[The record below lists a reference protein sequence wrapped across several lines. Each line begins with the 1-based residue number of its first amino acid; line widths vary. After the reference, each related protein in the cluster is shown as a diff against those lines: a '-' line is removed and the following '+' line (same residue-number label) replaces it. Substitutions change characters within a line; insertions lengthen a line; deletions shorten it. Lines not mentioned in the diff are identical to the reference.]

1 LSHES
6 TTKDFEREA
15 EIEAAISR
23 LVSRIAKS
31 MRRLSESAPAVLV
44 LSTDHGSTYFQP
56 TGRHLQVPS
65 SARKDEEF
73 DQHKR
78 FILTS
83 NSAALNDVEWF
94 YLDKDIFALHESCA
108 VARGWRFIEKR
119 PRGYTHGGLS
129 PEETILPLIT
139 CRFGEN
145 EFERLAPTYEQATPP
160 LRLGVSCPFSLR
172 VSNPFRSRIED
183 LEIWIRDFGLS
194 VPSINVEPLME
205 ALTDEVMLALPA
217 KAKVEDDAVWTDI
230 FVRFWADGQEHT
242 QPTKLRIKVRQ
253 LFKTDLDEEFGDM
266 F

>member
-1 LSHES
+1 
-6 TTKDFEREA
+6 
-15 EIEAAISR
+15 
-23 LVSRIAKS
+23 
-31 MRRLSESAPAVLV
+31 
-44 LSTDHGSTYFQP
+44 
-56 TGRHLQVPS
+56 
-65 SARKDEEF
+65 
-73 DQHKR
+73 
-78 FILTS
+78 
-83 NSAALNDVEWF
+83 
-94 YLDKDIFALHESCA
+94 
-108 VARGWRFIEKR
+108 
-119 PRGYTHGGLS
+119 
-129 PEETILPLIT
+129 
-139 CRFGEN
+139 
-145 EFERLAPTYEQATPP
+145 
-160 LRLGVSCPFSLR
+160 LR